1 MADTGT
7 NTLILASDYRVAD
20 PGRVWPLLQ
29 RRKAELAEIGAH
41 HVLVY
46 ASTWDR
52 GRVLV
57 TMGIR
62 NAEPVVELLR
72 SRVWFDWFDA
82 VGVTD
87 IPGVFAGE
95 MVEKLALSTSFQD
108 APPGIVVAVMTS
120 VSDVSSLIEQVHL
133 GVDRFR
139 QAGIRNIWFYR
150 AFDDP
155 REVLILQEIDSEEN
169 ARRWIQ
175 DPDEVA
181 EWMVGAGVGA
191 YPPLFVG
198 EFVNM
203 MRIDENL

>member
-1 MADTGT
+1 MTDTQT
-7 NTLILASDYRVAD
+7 HTLILASDYRVPD

-29 RRKAELAEIGAH
+29 RRRAELAGIGAH

-46 ASTWDR
+46 ASTSDH

-62 NAEPVVELLR
+62 NPEPVVDLLR

-95 MVEKLALSTSFQD
+95 MVEKLEVAASSEAT
-108 APPGIVVAVMTS
+108 PPGIVVAAMRS
-120 VSDVSSLIEQVHL
+120 VGDVSSLIERVHRAI
-133 GVDRFR
+133 DRLW
-139 QAGIRNIWFYR
+139 ATGIRKIWFYR

-155 REVLILQEIDSEEN
+155 CEALILQEVDSEQNAQRWVEN
-169 ARRWIQ
+169 
-175 DPDEVA
+175 PDQVA
-181 EWMVGAGVGA
+181 EWMVGAGVGP
-191 YPPLFVG
+191 YPPLFIG
-198 EFVNM
+198 KFVNM
-203 MRIDENL
+203 MRIEENL

>member
-1 MADTGT
+1 MTDTRTGT
-7 NTLILASDYRVAD
+7 LIIASDYRVPD

-29 RRKAELAEIGAH
+29 RRRAELAGIGAH

-46 ASTWDR
+46 TSTWDH
-52 GRVLV
+52 GRMLV

-62 NAEPVVELLR
+62 NPEPVVDLLR

-95 MVEKLALSTSFQD
+95 MLEKLDVTTSSVGT
-108 APPGIVVAVMTS
+108 PPGIVVAAMTS
-120 VSDVSSLIEQVHL
+120 VSDVATVIERVHRAI
-133 GVDRFR
+133 DRF
-139 QAGIRNIWFYR
+139 QAAGIRKVWLYR

-155 REVLILQEIDSEEN
+155 CEMLILQEIDSEEN
-169 ARRWIQ
+169 ARRWI
-175 DPDEVA
+175 DNPDDAA
-181 EWMVGAGVGA
+181 EWMIGAGVGP

-198 EFVNM
+198 KFVNM
-203 MRIDENL
+203 MRIEENL

>member
-1 MADTGT
+1 MTDTRSH
-7 NTLILASDYRVAD
+7 TLILASDYRVPD
-20 PGRVWPLLQ
+20 PQRVWPLLQ
-29 RRKAELAEIGAH
+29 RRRSELAGLGAH

-46 ASTWDR
+46 ASRTDE

-62 NAEPVVELLR
+62 NPEPVVELLR

-95 MVEKLALSTSFQD
+95 MVEKLALTTSSD
-108 APPGIVVAVMTS
+108 AVPPGIVVAAMTS
-120 VSDVSSLIEQVHL
+120 VPDVSTLIERVHL
-133 GVDRFR
+133 AADRFKA
-139 QAGIRNIWFYR
+139 AGIRNVWFYR

-155 REVLILQEIDSEEN
+155 REMLILQEIDTDEH
-169 ARRWIQ
+169 AQRWLQ
-175 DPDEVA
+175 APDEVA
-181 EWMVGAGVGA
+181 EWMVGAGAGP

-198 EFVNM
+198 EFAHM
-203 MRIDENL
+203 MRIEENL

>member
-1 MADTGT
+1 MSDTRT
-7 NTLILASDYRVAD
+7 PTLILASDYRVPD

-29 RRKAELAEIGAH
+29 RRKAELAGLGAH

-46 ASTWDR
+46 ASTTDE

-62 NAEPVVELLR
+62 NPEPVVDLLR

-95 MVEKLALSTSFQD
+95 MVEKLELTTSSEP
-108 APPGIVVAVMTS
+108 APPGIVMAAMTS
-120 VSDVSSLIEQVHL
+120 VRDVSTLIGRVRL
-133 GVDRFR
+133 AADRLR
-139 QAGIRNIWFYR
+139 AAGIRKIWFYR
-150 AFDDP
+150 AFDDEH
-155 REVLILQEIDSEEN
+155 EVLILQEIDSEED

-175 DPDEVA
+175 HPDGVA
-181 EWMVGAGVGA
+181 EWMVGAGVGP

-203 MRIDENL
+203 MRIEENA